1 MQDALCGQNGAEGG
15 GEILHVV
22 VEDVAK
28 IIGPSECVDLM
39 GIIIIS
45 IRYVTT
51 SILLTSSTGKSGKE
65 CRS

>member
-28 IIGPSECVDLM
+28 IIGPSECIDLM
-39 GIIIIS
+39 GMIIS
-45 IRYVTT
+45 ILSVTT
-51 SILLTSSTGKSGKE
+51 NILLTTSTGKSGKE
-65 CRS
+65 CRT

>member
-39 GIIIIS
+39 GMIIS
-45 IRYVTT
+45 ILYVTI
-51 SILLTSSTGKSGKE
+51 SILATTSTGKSGEE
-65 CRS
+65 CRT